1 MRWFG
6 LVLLKPMKSKTTCTV
21 TYPLVS
27 ALLKA
32 DETLGPVFQGFS
44 PVNGTQERFLEEFY
58 QASKGDLSRFS
69 DDEIESIASTK
80 SDEINK
86 WLAERGFSI
95 KLNPFNNEGLGV
107 ASMLSILGK
116 WAKKGTKY
124 SVKTEDG
131 EYYPGVKMTNY
142 GLGFYRVPG
151 SEEMIVEVETK
162 DSDRVYFVMAEAGLT
177 DLDLVEQVETIR
189 NKMKPVESEYNGVVF
204 PKVDLD
210 MKDEIDWILQ
220 LRLQVKGG
228 SLPYYQIVQAL
239 QQTKLK
245 MNEIGFHVKSAMAMW
260 TVLSEPP
267 KREEPYVIN
276 RPFLMWIER
285 PKFAKPLFVA
295 YLDKDVWKE
304 PENLDM

>member
-80 SDEINK
+80 SDEVNT
-86 WLAERGFSI
+86 WLAKRGFGI
-95 KLNPFNNEGLGV
+95 KLNPFDEDGFGV
-107 ASMLSILGK
+107 ATMLSILGE

-142 GLGFYRVPG
+142 GLGFYRVSG
-151 SEEMIVEVETK
+151 SEEMIIEVETRN
-162 DSDRVYFVMAEAGLT
+162 SDRVYLMMAEAGPT

-189 NKMKPVESEYNGVVF
+189 NKMKPVESEYSGVVF

-228 SLPYYQIVQAL
+228 SLPYYQIAQAL

-245 MNEIGFHVKSAMAMW
+245 MNEIGFHVKSAVAIGAI
-260 TVLSEPP
+260 LSEPP

-276 RPFLMWIER
+276 KPFLMWIER
-285 PKFAKPLFVA
+285 PQFAKPLFVA
-295 YLDKDVWKE
+295 YLDTDVWKE
-304 PENLDM
+304 PENLEM